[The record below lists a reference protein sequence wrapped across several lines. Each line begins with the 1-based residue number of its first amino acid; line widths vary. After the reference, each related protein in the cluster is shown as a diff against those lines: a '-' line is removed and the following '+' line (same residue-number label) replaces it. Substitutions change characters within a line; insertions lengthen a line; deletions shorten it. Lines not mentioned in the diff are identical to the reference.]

1 MLQTQVTPQY
11 VNPAKPGKKFGNIK
25 EASGVKWIIP
35 AGWENLFSPNVPAH
49 IDYEAQ
55 TWGSESVNIV
65 RGVNGNMQPAP
76 TQPSPPN
83 PMAPPVPQ
91 PLPAIP
97 VPPQPVASRDD
108 KVAEE
113 IFVTGIVGRA
123 MGSGQFS
130 VLDIAVLAKAAT
142 QAWHERG
149 MQAPPA
155 GGYTETAPPPPGPGD
170 VR

>member
-1 MLQTQVTPQY
+1 MPQAQVTPQY
-11 VNPAKPGKKFGNIK
+11 INAAKPGKQYGNIK
-25 EASGVKWIIP
+25 EASGAKWIIP
-35 AGWENLFSPNVPAH
+35 AGWESLFAPNVPAH
-49 IDYEAQ
+49 IDYETK

-65 RGVNGNMQPAP
+65 RGVNGAMQPAAAV
-76 TQPSPPN
+76 PPI
-83 PMAPPVPQ
+83 PMAAPVTLPQ
-91 PLPAIP
+91 PTT
-97 VPPQPVASRDD
+97 SRDD

-130 VLDIAVLAKAAT
+130 VNDIGLLAKAAT
-142 QAWHERG
+142 QAWRERN

-155 GGYTETAPPPPGPGD
+155 GGYSEANPPPPGPGD

>member
-1 MLQTQVTPQY
+1 MPQAQVTPQY
-11 VNPAKPGKKFGNIK
+11 VNPAKPGKQYGNIK
-25 EASGVKWIIP
+25 EASGAKWIIP
-35 AGWENLFSPNVPAH
+35 AGWDRMFVPNVTAH
-49 IDYEAQ
+49 VDYETK
-55 TWGSESVNIV
+55 TWGAETVNIV
-65 RGVNGNMQPAP
+65 RGVDGSLQPAP
-76 TQPSPPN
+76 PQPGPPSPP
-83 PMAPPVPQ
+83 PATQ
-91 PLPAIP
+91 PLPST
-97 VPPQPVASRDD
+97 PPQPGVSRDD

-130 VLDIAVLAKAAT
+130 VTDIAVLAKAAT